1 MSVFFFFLI
10 LWIILWLFT
19 DSPWTY
25 LLYFIGGTIGLVL
38 VWEVLQ
44 KLYYYTKQVVVF
56 TYRYLLLPAIV
67 IVALI
72 YFWDEVFEGLMFI
85 HQSIMDQPYNYG
97 FIAILGGIYYLF
109 KPNEGS
115 VNKYISS
122 KTISQVNMLWMFLG
136 ITILNYAV
144 VSILTLDVIT
154 VTFNDFISVLHV
166 GSIDKRFAILRHL
179 ANDFSLLFVKE
190 YIKVGTL
197 FILSG
202 IFFYKLLTRAQYD
215 STLEDTG
222 YITKLKETRCANVLS
237 ASIMYLIFNVLNIP
251 ILAENIAFSIAAI
264 LLAIIPPMKSPDKI
278 LQLILLKLAI
288 DTRTTVDEIHNYLVS
303 KNIELPKSELEVFLE
318 ILILEGGI
326 INLYGNLYHVNTM
339 SNVLKKL
346 EEEYDYVGVQK
357 VLERL
362 NITSVYGSDIDKNK
376 VPEDNSNID
385 ALACLLVSDNF
396 AGGYIKSS
404 AQFTLVN
411 TAGAYSVC
419 EYCETAYKKEERYD
433 NYCCDAC
440 ATADKNE
447 KNLAITLSND
457 ISRKHISSAM
467 YQIPTEVHDVYL
479 EEESKNPGNGGV
491 YATVVEEV
499 DRTRHMLSTPQGH
512 GFAAEEANTLI
523 DTVTGKDAQVVGYDN
538 AKSGADR
545 CVDGM
550 LIQTKYYKTV
560 SGSIGACFENGAY
573 KYLKPNGKPMQVEIP
588 ADQYEKGVRLMQER
602 IKNGEVPG
610 IKDPRYARRLVRKGH
625 VSYAQAKA
633 AAQFGTIE
641 SLSMDLTSGAIQ
653 ATNTMGITVAM
664 ELANSL
670 WRGESVDKALE
681 RACSSL
687 VSVGGRTLAISTISS
702 QILRTS
708 AGSFVRQSAG
718 VILKET
724 GEIFFSKATS
734 QMLGNIAK
742 NNIITGG
749 ITLAVMNSD
758 KFDQYMS
765 GKISG
770 REFGNAVGS
779 SALSL
784 AGGVAGGQALGGV
797 IGSLI
802 PVPFVGTLIGATVG
816 GFVGSA
822 IGKLFFNNEKYEEE
836 RRREAEREYLA
847 EKQRIEQE
855 NRDVQAFFEVLNKQL
870 SKWVNVY
877 ILSECETEE
886 VIQKV
891 SEGYGLDSYDLRLSF
906 LNKAR
911 SSNGQIAEA
920 TIYLKQL
927 IVEIVSNRPVVE
939 TIEADVVGKSL
950 LGYIGKAE
958 A

>member
-1 MSVFFFFLI
+1 M
-10 LWIILWLFT
+10 
-19 DSPWTY
+19 
-25 LLYFIGGTIGLVL
+25 
-38 VWEVLQ
+38 
-44 KLYYYTKQVVVF
+44 VVF

-67 IVALI
+67 IGALI

-122 KTISQVNMLWMFLG
+122 KTISQANMLWMFLG

-179 ANDFSLLFVKE
+179 ANDFSVLFVKE

-197 FILSG
+197 FILLG
-202 IFFYKLLTRAQYD
+202 IFFYKSLKSIQYD
-215 STLEDTG
+215 PILEDTG

-251 ILAENIAFSIAAI
+251 ILSENIAFSIATI

-278 LQLILLKLAI
+278 LQLILVKLAI
-288 DTRTTVDEIHNYLVS
+288 DTRRTVDEIHNYLVS
-303 KNIELPKSELEVFLE
+303 KNIELLKSELEVFLE

-326 INLYGNLYHVNTM
+326 INLYGHLYHVNTM
-339 SNVLKKL
+339 SNALKKL
-346 EEEYDYVGVQK
+346 EEEYACVGIQT

-362 NITSVYGSDIDKNK
+362 NITSVYSSDIDKNK
-376 VPEDNSNID
+376 VPEDISNID
-385 ALACLLVSDNF
+385 ALACLLISDNF
-396 AGGYIKSS
+396 AGGYIKNS

-457 ISRKHISSAM
+457 ISRKHISSAK
-467 YQIPTEVHDVYL
+467 YQIPAEVHDVYL

-560 SGSIGACFENGAY
+560 SGSIGACFENGVY
-573 KYLKPNGKPMQVEIP
+573 KYLKPNGKPM
-588 ADQYEKGVRLMQER
+588 
-602 IKNGEVPG
+602 
-610 IKDPRYARRLVRKGH
+610 
-625 VSYAQAKA
+625 
-633 AAQFGTIE
+633 
-641 SLSMDLTSGAIQ
+641 
-653 ATNTMGITVAM
+653 
-664 ELANSL
+664 
-670 WRGESVDKALE
+670 
-681 RACSSL
+681 
-687 VSVGGRTLAISTISS
+687 
-702 QILRTS
+702 
-708 AGSFVRQSAG
+708 
-718 VILKET
+718 
-724 GEIFFSKATS
+724 
-734 QMLGNIAK
+734 
-742 NNIITGG
+742 
-749 ITLAVMNSD
+749 
-758 KFDQYMS
+758 
-765 GKISG
+765 
-770 REFGNAVGS
+770 
-779 SALSL
+779 
-784 AGGVAGGQALGGV
+784 
-797 IGSLI
+797 
-802 PVPFVGTLIGATVG
+802 
-816 GFVGSA
+816 
-822 IGKLFFNNEKYEEE
+822 
-836 RRREAEREYLA
+836 
-847 EKQRIEQE
+847 
-855 NRDVQAFFEVLNKQL
+855 
-870 SKWVNVY
+870 
-877 ILSECETEE
+877 
-886 VIQKV
+886 
-891 SEGYGLDSYDLRLSF
+891 
-906 LNKAR
+906 
-911 SSNGQIAEA
+911 
-920 TIYLKQL
+920 
-927 IVEIVSNRPVVE
+927 
-939 TIEADVVGKSL
+939 
-950 LGYIGKAE
+950 
-958 A
+958 